1 MKKIAILQSN
11 YIPWKGYFDLI
22 ASVDEF
28 VFYDDMQYTKN
39 DWRNRNLIKTPQGPA
54 WLTIPV
60 RQESLAQSIRDTRI
74 ADQAWAGK
82 HWKTMAQNYA
92 KAAHFKEY
100 RDFFAELYLERAG
113 SPWLSEIN
121 QSFIRAINGLLGID
135 TVLRSSSEF
144 TLAPGKSERLLA
156 LCRELGAT
164 GYLSGPAAKDYLDL
178 GLFAEA
184 GIKVEWMDYQGY
196 PEYPQLFPPFAHG
209 VSVVDLLFNTGKEA
223 GRFMKRG
230 MTR

>member
-1 MKKIAILQSN
+1 MKRIAILQSN

-22 ASVDEF
+22 ASVDVF

-60 RQESLAQSIRDTRI
+60 RQESLAQTIRDTRI
-74 ADQAWAGK
+74 ADPAWAKK
-82 HWKTMAQNYA
+82 HWKTIAQNYA
-92 KAAHFKEY
+92 RAAYFKEY
-100 RDFFAELYLERAG
+100 RDFFAELYQGAV

-121 QSFIRAINGLLGID
+121 QSFVRAINGLLGID
-135 TVLRSSSEF
+135 TVIRSASEF

-164 GYLSGPAAKDYLDL
+164 GYLSGPAAKDYLDTA
-178 GLFAEA
+178 LFAAA
-184 GIKVEWMDYQGY
+184 GIEAEWMDYRGY

-209 VSVVDLLFNTGKEA
+209 VSILDLIFNTGGQA
-223 GRFMKRG
+223 RHFMQKG
-230 MTR
+230 PL